1 MAHTAQLGWELRGG
15 INDCLKKLVSH
26 LQETP
31 LVLFK
36 AFCGFQPET
45 DPHMY
50 DQQSHTTQAAPI
62 SLVRT
67 SFPLFLMEILVIV
80 YTKVSITILNHG
92 KVQIKGHVK
101 LSKEQTVVDGILSD
115 HFIQTHAYTIPTD
128 N

>member
-15 INDCLKKLVSH
+15 INDCLKKLVCH

-36 AFCGFQPET
+36 AFCGLQPET

-50 DQQSHTTQAAPI
+50 DQQSNTTQAAPT

-67 SFPLFLMEILVIV
+67 SFLLFLMEIIVIF
-80 YTKVSITILNHG
+80 YTQVSITILNHRRY
-92 KVQIKGHVK
+92 K
-101 LSKEQTVVDGILSD
+101 
-115 HFIQTHAYTIPTD
+115 
-128 N
+128 

>member
-15 INDCLKKLVSH
+15 INDCLKKLVCH

-36 AFCGFQPET
+36 AFCGLQPET

-50 DQQSHTTQAAPI
+50 DQQSNTTQAALT

-67 SFPLFLMEILVIV
+67 SFPLCLMEILVIFH
-80 YTKVSITILNHG
+80 TKVSITILNHIRY
-92 KVQIKGHVK
+92 K
-101 LSKEQTVVDGILSD
+101 
-115 HFIQTHAYTIPTD
+115 
-128 N
+128 